1 MHWVSVTRLITFG
14 KTSEPHP
21 PVWQLHSFLN
31 HLATVVTILISIIVP
46 VSYFTFSALSLATGL
61 ITLITIIPMFIIGLC
76 RRGSCFSYTV
86 VEIVWLSVLWV
97 LWLSSGSYAASANN
111 SFGVDSGLGSSC
123 MYLTGGDLLVC
134 IEFKAIAALSFLEWI
149 LLMVYTSILIVLN
162 IRAQGRG
169 HSAWS
174 KAVCDDALLL
184 PAEKAVA
191 SPAQVFDPPVTV
203 PQPEP
208 SLPSLP
214 PTSTGTTFRG
224 YPEI

>member
-1 MHWVSVTRLITFG
+1 MYREFIPSHKAFDVQFIRSSLI
-14 KTSEPHP
+14 
-21 PVWQLHSFLN
+21 V
-31 HLATVVTILISIIVP
+31 
-46 VSYFTFSALSLATGL
+46 
-61 ITLITIIPMFIIGLC
+61 
-76 RRGSCFSYTV
+76 
-86 VEIVWLSVLWV
+86 
-97 LWLSSGSYAASANN
+97 
-111 SFGVDSGLGSSC
+111 
-123 MYLTGGDLLVC
+123 TGGDLLVC

-149 LLMVYTSILIVLN
+149 LRRSFFFSRYTNTSLCCYLVMVYTSILIVLN